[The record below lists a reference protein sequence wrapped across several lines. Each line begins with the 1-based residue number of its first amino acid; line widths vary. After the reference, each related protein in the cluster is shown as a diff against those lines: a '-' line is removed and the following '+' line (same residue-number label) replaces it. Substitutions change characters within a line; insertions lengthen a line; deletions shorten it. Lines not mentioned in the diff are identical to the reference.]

1 MSVTDELLAMTAP
14 VPPTQVFRFTAPCQ
28 EGACSHFDGR
38 DCRLATRLV
47 QLMPAVDST
56 LPACRIRPTCRWFL
70 QEGKAA
76 CQRCPQ
82 IVTFSVN
89 PTEQLSIAAT
99 PYGHALSGSPTT

>member
-1 MSVTDELLAMTAP
+1 MTAP

-28 EGACSHFDGR
+28 EGACSHFDGH

-47 QLMPAVDST
+47 QLMPAVDAG
-56 LPACRIRPTCRWFL
+56 LPACRIRPTCRWFT

-76 CQRCPQ
+76 CMRCPQ

-89 PTEQLSIAAT
+89 PTDQLSLAAT
-99 PYGHALSGSPTT
+99 PYGYPVHEEAP